1 MRDQIRGFRRPVPRE
16 RLAGN
21 RNLRIRNLRRRR
33 RRRRARRFLDAL
45 DPVRRAP
52 ARRDERAQHVR
63 ELRAALAGE
72 PEPVRALGRGDGE
85 LRGGVEKRVR
95 RLGVVFFLQQRRQ
108 AVRVARK
115 RRKHRLRGGEKQLD
129 ARRV

>member
-1 MRDQIRGFRRPVPRE
+1 MAQLATRNEIAMDRSGLELGAWLERGCSAADAHVRSIAFRFSLGPPPRE
-16 RLAGN
+16 SAVGTS
-21 RNLRIRNLRRRR
+21 
-33 RRRRARRFLDAL
+33 
-45 DPVRRAP
+45 
-52 ARRDERAQHVR
+52 DERAHHVR
-63 ELRAALAGE
+63 ELRSALAGE

-129 ARRV
+129 T